1 MPYGGSVMQSMIG
14 GGISSLAFERRIKE
28 LEEEL
33 SDLKNKS
40 MVYMRAIKSGE
51 DMNTIVQPGLYD
63 IQSDT
68 AKVVKNLAIA
78 EASVVEV
85 FVAGTYLIQRQ
96 NSIFVLK

>member
-1 MPYGGSVMQSMIG
+1 
-14 GGISSLAFERRIKE
+14 
-28 LEEEL
+28 
-33 SDLKNKS
+33 

-96 NSIFVLK
+96 NSIFDSKTRFRNAQDKWFDWY